1 MTCTQPVALPPSPLS
16 GQQLRVVELL
26 ADGRSDEDIAA
37 EMRIGVRTVRRH
49 MDEAK
54 FKLLAANRVHLV
66 AQAIRHGVVT

>member
-1 MTCTQPVALPPSPLS
+1 MQTITLPTSPLS

-26 ADGRSDEDIAA
+26 ADGLSDEAIAA

-54 FKLLAANRVHLV
+54 SKMLAVNRVQLAV
-66 AQAIRHGVVT
+66 QAIRHNVIT